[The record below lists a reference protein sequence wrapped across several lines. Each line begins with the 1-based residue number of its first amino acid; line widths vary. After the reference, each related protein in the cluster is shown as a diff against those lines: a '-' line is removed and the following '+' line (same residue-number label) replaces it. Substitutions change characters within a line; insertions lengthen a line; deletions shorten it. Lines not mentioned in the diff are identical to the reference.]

1 MLVIELKLT
10 RHAKK
15 LENIMHSEE
24 NNQKSQSNQELP

>member
-1 MLVIELKLT
+1 MFVIELKLS

-24 NNQKSQSNQELP
+24 NNEKSQSNPELP